1 MHDTVALLYD
11 TKPPKLY
18 RTALHIRDYQL
29 EAAPVVVLYRLQV
42 SHYQNLPG
50 VISILHLS
58 TRRHKIRQH

>member
-42 SHYQNLPG
+42 SHYQNQNFTPQ
-50 VISILHLS
+50 
-58 TRRHKIRQH
+58 HKTAQD